1 MSLSPS
7 AIALRWLNVLLRGL
21 HLAAVVLLG
30 AALLGAPLPADRAAH
45 GVALSGFAMLA
56 LDLWKKPG
64 HLREVAGFAVVL
76 KLLLVGWMAVDV
88 AARLPLFWLVVAASA
103 VFAHAPASFRHRVL
117 WGEQ

>member
-1 MSLSPS
+1 MSLSPV
-7 AIALRWLNVLLRGL
+7 ALALRWLSVVLRGL

-30 AALLGAPLPADRAAH
+30 AVLLGAPLAADGAAH
-45 GVALSGFAMLA
+45 SVALTGFAMLA

-76 KLLLVGWMAVDV
+76 KLALVVWMAFDV
-88 AARLPLFWLVVAASA
+88 AARLFLFWFIVAASA

-117 WGEQ
+117 WK